1 MSLPVSGSSYPRLF
15 RNRNFLALWI
25 GQMISFIGDYFV
37 YLAIPIV
44 INRLTGSA
52 MMVGLSLISGAIPN
66 LLLGPVAG
74 VFVDRWDRRRTM
86 IASDI
91 IRAILVLFC
100 LLVGSKEQVWIF
112 YLISFLMSSTS
123 QFFYPARGA
132 LMPLLVPES
141 ADWLAANGLMQIIQ
155 TVGMV
160 VGPGLAGFAIGLYGE
175 RVAFM
180 ANCCGFIISALA
192 VLTIRSPKSA
202 GQVEQEPAS
211 VRVVWRDL
219 REGMDF
225 TFASR
230 TLVGLIVCMSV
241 IMLGIGAITV
251 VWVPYLQRTFGVGAA
266 GLGVVDSAQGIGMA
280 LSGALLGLIAS
291 RFSKKTMVAAGTMVI
306 GLSVVGMGM
315 APVFGFIVAMGFI
328 MGVGL
333 TPAQA
338 GVMTMM
344 QLAVPDLKRGRIG
357 SALNAFS
364 SAAMLVSMAFASM
377 MGDAIGLRTVYV
389 VFGGF
394 VILAGLLCIWIVEE
408 PLVQVVDALPS
419 VQVELDISQE
429 G

>member
-52 MMVGLSLISGAIPN
+52 MMVGLSLISSAIPN

-175 RVAFM
+175 RVAFV

-202 GQVEQEPAS
+202 GQAEQEPAS